1 MAVDGD
7 ARAATGARPGVKG
20 SSMNTD
26 VNCFELNE
34 AERGALVSV
43 EISAPQLLSPIVW
56 VIPKIPNSL
65 PQDESQ
71 GELELALFLVRYQ
84 TQVLVSDLRRLG
96 PLVWRL
102 VFLLATAGLMQ
113 LRRGGAD
120 PR

>member
-1 MAVDGD
+1 
-7 ARAATGARPGVKG
+7 
-20 SSMNTD
+20 MNTD

-65 PQDESQ
+65 SQDEPQS
-71 GELELALFLVRYQ
+71 GLELILSLVRYQ
-84 TQVLVSDLRRLG
+84 AQVLVSDLWEMGRLG
-96 PLVWRL
+96 RRL
-102 VFLLATAGLMQ
+102 VFLLATAGLLQ

>member
-1 MAVDGD
+1 
-7 ARAATGARPGVKG
+7 
-20 SSMNTD
+20 MNMD
-26 VNCFELNE
+26 VNYFELSE

-43 EISAPQLLSPIVW
+43 EISARQLLPPIVW

-84 TQVLVSDLRRLG
+84 TQVLVSDLREIAS
-96 PLVWRL
+96 LVRRL

-113 LRRGGAD
+113 LRRGGAG
-120 PR
+120 PQ